1 MDPHWVP
8 SAFWFA
14 CIRIHF
20 RVPDCMCYARGVR
33 GPIWVPNNLCD
44 ARRRLF
50 VWLGCSWALLGP
62 ESPLCRCLCVC
73 LRSSWAHFGPRTPQ
87 ARPICVYA
95 LAMLYCAC
103 VYAGIFMWCMR
114 VCMCVYACMHVA
126 YAWCMC
132 VCVYACCVCGC
143 SVVLLDPESP
153 VHVCMHVV
161 CLWVPGGPSWTPGHP
176 LCAGLSKP
184 PI

>member
-1 MDPHWVP
+1 MAWACPLEQV
-8 SAFWFA
+8 FVFA
-14 CIRIHF
+14 AARLRLSLSGREVKCYCISH
-20 RVPDCMCYARGVR
+20 C
-33 GPIWVPNNLCD
+33 
-44 ARRRLF
+44 LF

-73 LRSSWAHFGPRTPQ
+73 LRGSWAHFGPRTPQ
-87 ARPICVYA
+87 ARPICMYA
-95 LAMLYCAC
+95 LAVLCCAC
-103 VYAGIFMWCMR
+103 VYASIFMWCMR
-114 VCMCVYACMHVA
+114 VCMCMYACMHVA

-153 VHVCMHVV
+153 VHVCMRCVFV
-161 CLWVPGGPSWTPGHP
+161 GARWSFWTPGHP

>member
-1 MDPHWVP
+1 MNPHWVP

-20 RVPDCMCYARGVR
+20 RVPDCMCCARGVR

-114 VCMCVYACMHVA
+114 VCMCVYVCTHVA

-132 VCVYACCVCGC
+132 VCVNACCVCGC

-153 VHVCMHVV
+153 VHVCMRCVFV
-161 CLWVPGGPSWTPGHP
+161 GARWSFWTPGHP